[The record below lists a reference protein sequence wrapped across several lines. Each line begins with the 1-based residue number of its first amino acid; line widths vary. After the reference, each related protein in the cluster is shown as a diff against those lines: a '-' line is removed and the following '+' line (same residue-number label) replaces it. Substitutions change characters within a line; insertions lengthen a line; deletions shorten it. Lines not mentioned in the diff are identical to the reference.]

1 MTYGIFQLFCFIW
14 LVASFVMDLEI
25 ILVVLFLSLVA
36 GSVDR
41 DRSGAETGMELNS
54 YPRTGIMFNI

>member
-1 MTYGIFQLFCFIW
+1 ML
-14 LVASFVMDLEI
+14 LAI
-25 ILVVLFLSLVA
+25 ILVVSFLRVVV

-54 YPRTGIMFNI
+54 YPRTGSMFLIVKKF